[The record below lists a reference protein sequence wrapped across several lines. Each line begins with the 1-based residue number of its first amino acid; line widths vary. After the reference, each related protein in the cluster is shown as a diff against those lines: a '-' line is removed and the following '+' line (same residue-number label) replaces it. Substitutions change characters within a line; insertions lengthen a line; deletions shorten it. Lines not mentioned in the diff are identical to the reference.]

1 MVHSVLQFFCLSQLA
16 VAVQCSCAMPKD
28 LHGLFAADVCI
39 FLIVIDVATAAAL
52 GAVAVISSTAL

>member
-1 MVHSVLQFFCLSQLA
+1 
-16 VAVQCSCAMPKD
+16 MPKD